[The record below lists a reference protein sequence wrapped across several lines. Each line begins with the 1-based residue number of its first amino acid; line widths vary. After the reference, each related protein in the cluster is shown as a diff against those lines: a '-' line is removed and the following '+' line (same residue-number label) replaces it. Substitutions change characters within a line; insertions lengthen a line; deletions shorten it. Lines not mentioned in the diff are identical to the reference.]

1 MLISRLNRS
10 MREDE
15 AGQALVLGAL
25 VMLVLALSV
34 FVTVQLA
41 NGINERMRVQDA
53 ADNAAF
59 STAAA
64 VARSL
69 NFISWVNRTTAT
81 QYVAA
86 MALQGL
92 VALFDGVQAWTG
104 VLGDMMQDLAVGV
117 CALKRIAQACC
128 AACILPP
135 VMAAACIAAEGLEIL
150 QQALE
155 AGAKIAWKV
164 SDGIGS
170 AIDAIDPVI
179 AKLVLGISMFNHWI
193 MYGTQKLMR
202 LMMAAL
208 LSVGPVAGNFQTAIM
223 EETAGEVN
231 KSNLGKGYLVAMG
244 LLNGVNAYNNIFESE
259 AEDIGKDKMTYPASP
274 QELDKK
280 QRAERLMAEITNS
293 TRTGTKNMNV
303 HWETNGGYSATDL
316 LGEIAGSIIGFITGD
331 GVKTASRL
339 VMPMEDQHFTEEKAS
354 KVNSSVFSTAA
365 ASGQK
370 CQNSQNAA
378 APKAQA
384 CQADQA
390 ACDAAKPACAAC
402 PPNPPNCSACQNQQA
417 KCSKAATTCADAQ
430 TAQEK
435 AEKDCDKANKDAA
448 KLGNQKAVGSGNKAN
463 NIWHGAPNTSLMSRG
478 AVLASASHVGGG
490 ISLAVIAGNLDP
502 KVVGIQAAMGG
513 SKGKQMHCRY
523 DGRDKYPTGICPDY
537 AITKAT
543 KCEEESQHEFYGMS
557 RYVSFQVDE
566 NYPFGQTS
574 YLALVNKESKE
585 AAFKINGG
593 KGALGFGENRKI
605 KAESWA
611 GRGSGWDAAQLSNTF
626 EGGNPGDKGLIEGLN
641 GWARSQCYY
650 HRPDAWAEPPNLFN
664 PYWKARLAPVGPA
677 FQELSQQIGLGS
689 LGPLGGVINEVLVH

>member
-1 MLISRLNRS
+1 

-15 AGQALVLGAL
+15 AGQALVLGAM

-34 FVTVQLA
+34 FVTVQLG

-81 QYVAA
+81 QYVSA

-117 CALKRIAQACC
+117 CVLKRIAQACC

-135 VMAAACIAAEGLEIL
+135 VMAAACLVAEGLEVL

-193 MYGTQKLMR
+193 MFGTQKVMR
-202 LMMAAL
+202 LMMATL
-208 LSVGPVAGNFQTAIM
+208 LTVGPVAGNFQTAIM
-223 EETAGEVN
+223 RETAGEKVN
-231 KSNLGKGYLVAMG
+231 TDGLGIAYNVAMG
-244 LLNGVNAYNNIFESE
+244 ALNGPASYNKIFEKE
-259 AEDIGKDKMTYPASP
+259 AEEIGKDNMTYPASA
-274 QELDKK
+274 QEADKK
-280 QRAERLMAEITNS
+280 QRAERLMAEITNTS
-293 TRTGTKNMNV
+293 RTGSKNMDV

-316 LGEIAGSIIGFITGD
+316 LGEVAGAIIGFITGD

-339 VMPMEDQHFTEEKAS
+339 VTPMDDEQFTEEKAAS
-354 KVNSSVFSTAA
+354 MDASVFNKAA
-365 ASGQK
+365 QSGQK
-370 CQNSQNAA
+370 CDASTNAA
-378 APKAQA
+378 KPKAQQ

-390 ACDAAKPACAAC
+390 ACDASIPPCSSC
-402 PPNPPNCSACQNQQA
+402 PPDPPNCSACQSMQT
-417 KCSKAATTCADAQ
+417 KCNKAAATCEDAQ
-430 TAQEK
+430 KAQDKAQQDCEK
-435 AEKDCDKANKDAA
+435 AGQDSDKLKD
-448 KLGNQKAVGSGNKAN
+448 QKAVGSGKGPNH
-463 NIWHGAPNTSLMSRG
+463 IWHGAPNVSLMSRG

-502 KVVGIQAAMGG
+502 KVVGIQAGMGG

-523 DGRDKYPTGICPDY
+523 DKRDKYPTGICPDY

-543 KCEEESQHEFYGMS
+543 KCKEESQHEFYGMS
-557 RYVSFQVDE
+557 RYVSFQVEED
-566 NYPFGQTS
+566 YPFGQTS
-574 YLALVNKESKE
+574 YMALVNKQAKD
-585 AAFKINGG
+585 AAFAV
-593 KGALGFGENRKI
+593 KGLGFGGK
-605 KAESWA
+605 KMSAESWA
-611 GRGSGWDAAQLSNTF
+611 GKGSGWDSSRLSNTF
-626 EGGNPGDKGLIEGLN
+626 EGKDPGEGGLLEGLN

-664 PYWKARLAPVGPA
+664 PYWKARLAPVAPI
-677 FQELSQQIGLGS
+677 FDEIKSQVGLGS
-689 LGPLGGVINEVLVH
+689 LGSVAGVVGEALVH